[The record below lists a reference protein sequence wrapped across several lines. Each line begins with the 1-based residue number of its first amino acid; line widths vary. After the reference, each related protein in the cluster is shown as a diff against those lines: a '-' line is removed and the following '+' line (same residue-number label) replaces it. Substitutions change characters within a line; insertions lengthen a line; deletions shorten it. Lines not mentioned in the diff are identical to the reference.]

1 MSPIPKNVRGT
12 MEPTMSFLIRVQ
24 LPDEPGSLGELA
36 EAIGL
41 VEGNIQSV
49 DVVQLLPH
57 KTVVDDIVVHLPKTT
72 MADALIT
79 AIQTVPGAEVDSLR
93 PFTGTINR
101 SGQISMLADIA
112 AHRHSIPKAMAKLVA
127 VVPRSM
133 TASWV
138 IVLDV
143 AANSTRVAASPAAPE
158 DDGSSPEVDV
168 TEARVLNPEAEDW
181 IPASWSLLDSTLA
194 ATPLT
199 GTDMV
204 MIIGRTG
211 GPSFLASEV
220 ENLGNLGRIVG
231 TILT

>member
-1 MSPIPKNVRGT
+1 
-12 MEPTMSFLIRVQ
+12 MSFLIRVQ
-24 LPDEPGSLGELA
+24 LPDLPGSLGELA

-49 DVVQLLPH
+49 DVVQVLPEQM
-57 KTVVDDIVVHLPKTT
+57 VVDDIVVHLPKTT
-72 MADALIT
+72 MADSLIT
-79 AIQTVPGAEVDSLR
+79 AIQTVDGAEVDSIR
-93 PFTGTINR
+93 PFTGTVDR
-101 SGQISMLADIA
+101 RGQVSMLADIA
-112 AHRHSIPKAMAKLVA
+112 AHKNKIPKAMEKMVA
-127 VVPRSM
+127 VIPRSM

-143 AANSTRVAASPAAPE
+143 AENSTRVAASLAAPE
-158 DDGSSPEVDV
+158 DDGSSPAVDV
-168 TEARVLNPEAEDW
+168 TAARVLNPDTEDW
-181 IPASWSLLDSTLA
+181 IPESWALLDSTLA

-199 GTDMV
+199 GTNMV
-204 MIIGRTG
+204 MVVGRTG